1 MRCTPNRT
9 FSVIAMV
16 AIAALLGACSPI
28 PTASR
33 IQVGDDFAELP
44 KNDQFEY
51 AKFESVN
58 VATGERRT
66 LEIRNA
72 KADPSAPLKAALES
86 QAAALRFMERQ
97 ADRIAVPGVIAPAAP
112 ATAGPAPPADPK

>member
-1 MRCTPNRT
+1 MRVRFSRF
-9 FSVIAMV
+9 FSVVMLA
-16 AIAALLGACSPI
+16 AAAALSPACAQI

-33 IQVGDDFAELP
+33 IQVGNDFAELP

-112 ATAGPAPPADPK
+112 ATVGPAPPVDPK